1 MSCVVVYLDI
11 SKVSHTISY
20 NILIDKLMK
29 NELDKWKTFWT
40 DGLKRLWS
48 ATWSPAGGQS
58 LAVCPRG
65 QY

>member
-29 NELDKWKTFWT
+29 NELDKWKTF
-40 DGLKRLWS
+40 
-48 ATWSPAGGQS
+48 
-58 LAVCPRG
+58 
-65 QY
+65 